1 MRAVYEGVACALR
14 SVLGVFA
21 QSGARPDALTVL
33 GGGAQSELWLR
44 VLADI
49 AGIRL
54 LPHRDPGVATS
65 LGAALAAGV
74 AVGFWSGWREAARIP
89 ALSAPVDPD
98 PVRSA
103 AYRGVWEAYDKLYE
117 ALRIVTPAL
126 SALRRQS
133 GSHDDSAV

>member
-14 SVLGVFA
+14 SVLGYSRKTVRVRCA
-21 QSGARPDALTVL
+21 RGA
-33 GGGAQSELWLR
+33 GGGAQSEFWLR

-49 AGIRL
+49 AGICL

-74 AVGFWSGWREAARIP
+74 AVGFWNGWREAARIP
-89 ALSAPVDPD
+89 ARSAPVDPD
-98 PVRSA
+98 PARAA
-103 AYRGVWEAYDKLYE
+103 AYRPVWEAYDKLYE
-117 ALRIVTPAL
+117 SLRIVTPAL

-133 GSHDDSAV
+133 GTDDDPAV